1 MGLASPAGRT
11 GKGPAWVL
19 THHGEG
25 ADTGLHG
32 AFVLLL
38 QPWTLQQPRGGLQ
51 QLHHNCLVCLQ
62 EKRTGGSSAT
72 PPRWGTGTLT
82 TTVCLWSR
90 QKVTNWFSTEQPP

>member
-1 MGLASPAGRT
+1 M
-11 GKGPAWVL
+11 VL

-38 QPWTLQQPRGGLQ
+38 QPRTLEQPRGGLQ

-62 EKRTGGSSAT
+62 ENRTGGSSAT
-72 PPRWGTGTLT
+72 QGGGTGPGPSLPLYAFGLDRKSPVGLALNNLPWPYRAAT
-82 TTVCLWSR
+82 
-90 QKVTNWFSTEQPP
+90 